1 MPLNPT
7 DFGRPGISPMLV
19 SAPSGSFGKTNNVLR
34 TAANLLQITLEMLV
48 TVRNRLSRDNSE
60 SYSQVSN
67 SYLNNIAIETPA
79 LINCDT

>member
-1 MPLNPT
+1 
-7 DFGRPGISPMLV
+7 MLV

-60 SYSQVSN
+60 SYSEVSN
-67 SYLNNIAIETPA
+67 SYLNNIAIETQA